1 MDKGTWQN
9 RILKILYLGQNLKK
23 ELGSIKNQKINLK
36 KECLRNTTD
45 KGVDLKYLL
54 LLMGQQH

>member
-1 MDKGTWQN
+1 MDKGKWQN

-45 KGVDLKYLL
+45 KGVDLKYLCL
-54 LLMGQQH
+54 